1 MTTMRAMCT
10 TAPPLAALLGAAAVW
25 VAVPEPAQARER
37 QSTLSERST
46 VRDRHGFRAGTID
59 TKPNGDRIHRD
70 SRGFVTGRDQR
81 TLGGDTILRDA
92 QGRAVGRIEGPLPGE
107 ARR

>member
-1 MTTMRAMCT
+1 MTMMRAMCT
-10 TAPPLAALLGAAAVW
+10 TAAPLAALLGVAALW
-25 VAVPEPAQARER
+25 VVVPEPVQARER

-70 SRGFVTGRDQR
+70 ARGFVTGRDQR
-81 TLGGDTILRDA
+81 TLGGDTILRNERS
-92 QGRAVGRIEGPLPGE
+92 QAVGRIEGPLPLEG
-107 ARR
+107 RR